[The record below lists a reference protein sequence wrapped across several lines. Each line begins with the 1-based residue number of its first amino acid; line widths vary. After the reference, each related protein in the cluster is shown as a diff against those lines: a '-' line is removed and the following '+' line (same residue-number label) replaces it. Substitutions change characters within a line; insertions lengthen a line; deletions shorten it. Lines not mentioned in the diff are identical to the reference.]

1 MNKIPTKLE
10 YKDNITY
17 SNYVYNSK
25 LCNKKNDIN
34 KSECVNSYGN
44 FLTNAQRQNKL
55 NKDSASLKSCV
66 NLKKDLKNADK
77 KNITTYRSNS
87 SFNILKK
94 AS

>member
-1 MNKIPTKLE
+1 MRFVK
-10 YKDNITY
+10 
-17 SNYVYNSK
+17 NYRLK
-25 LCNKKNDIN
+25 R
-34 KSECVNSYGN
+34 
-44 FLTNAQRQNKL
+44 NAIQELFCFFIVVIKY
-55 NKDSASLKSCV
+55 V